1 MSVDNDAGSAAEARP
16 GSPVPGGD
24 ANFRRCQPSPA
35 GPRKMPRMTS
45 RSDPNGRAGNT
56 SPTRRVYEAVCW
68 ATLLATVVA
77 AGILIALLV
86 ATVLRGIWTG

>member
-1 MSVDNDAGSAAEARP
+1 
-16 GSPVPGGD
+16 
-24 ANFRRCQPSPA
+24 
-35 GPRKMPRMTS
+35 MPRMTS
-45 RSDPNGRAGNT
+45 RSDPNGRAGHA

-86 ATVLRGIWTG
+86 ATVLRGIWAG